1 MADKPVTET
10 STADAPLSAE
20 ELAAFEGDWNEGEE
34 VPEKAFDANGK
45 PKPAS
50 SGSDDDEAEDDAT
63 DETETEE
70 ETTDTDD
77 SADEADDAEE
87 ETTEVETDEDSEEET
102 TTTLTAEE
110 LKRHNDEMA
119 KARIAERDARQ
130 VAKKAESDA
139 QEATIERYL
148 RDAGDDDIELER
160 RQNNVEG
167 FRLNEERISINEERL
182 QTGIER
188 AVASIPLFRTG
199 SKAVQ
204 EELAASMDDFERMY
218 VEKDDNGR
226 PKKVNAD
233 VVQYLQAKAASI
245 ERLQTDG
252 AQKQDKSKKKQQS
265 RTTTPPTRAPKKAK
279 EDPAMAGFKEEAD
292 RY

>member
-20 ELAAFEGDWNEGEE
+20 ELAAFEGDWSEGEE
-34 VPEKAFDANGK
+34 VEEKAFDANGK

-50 SGSDDDEAEDDAT
+50 SGSDDDEAEEDAE

-70 ETTDTDD
+70 D
-77 SADEADDAEE
+77 SNDDDAAGSTAEDVEE
-87 ETTEVETDEDSEEET
+87 ETTEVETDEDSEEEQ
-102 TTTLTAEE
+102 TTLTAEE
-110 LKRHNDEMA
+110 QKRHNDEMA

-130 VAKKAESDA
+130 AAQKAEKDA

-148 RDAGDDDIELER
+148 RDAGDDELELER
-160 RQNNVEG
+160 RQLNVEN
-167 FRLNEERISINEERL
+167 FRINEERISLNEERL

-188 AVASIPLFRTG
+188 AVASIPLFRNG

-218 VEKDDNGR
+218 VIKDDNGR
-226 PKKVNAD
+226 PKEVKAD

-245 ERLQTDG
+245 ERIQATG
-252 AQKQDKSKKKQQS
+252 AQQQDKSKKKQQS
-265 RTTTPPTRAPKKAK
+265 RTTTPPVRAPKKAK
-279 EDPAMAGFKEEAD
+279 EDPAMAGFKEEAS